1 MALFKKNIWS
11 LYALI
16 VLLTVILFAV
26 LGVTKWQA
34 NRADF
39 IEQQHIQVEL
49 FSSSVNSLLT
59 SQEALLEVVGHQLAQ
74 QSDFTRTAS
83 IQIRPILDK
92 LLDTH
97 PAIAAFGLLN
107 PQGDYLA
114 ISSNLQLS
122 DQHNLLNYP
131 HTRDSFLEA
140 MSSEKMVLGR
150 TYFQE
155 SLNSLVI
162 PLRKSISI
170 DGENVD
176 AVMTAGLRLDS
187 TIVFESNAHAGSYNT
202 LTLLRTDNYRQFF
215 SSDIESLD
223 AYLKPIAND
232 LMKRITNSFAEQVN
246 VSVKEA
252 KTGKDTYS
260 FSINDNAY
268 QSLVSAKYI
277 PNYKLW
283 VVGRTDLEHVDG
295 IFVKEFGILFFAFI
309 FLQFGF
315 YTLVK
320 SIAKNEQR
328 TRSQLIYQ
336 ANHDPLTSLPNRLY
350 MRRNIGKWLED
361 ESEQFSL
368 LFIDIDNFKC
378 VNDTHGHDFG
388 DKVLKQIAL
397 RLMRFRSR
405 LSLLVRESSDEFLFL
420 TPMTSETEIKRLAER
435 LIEVLSQPYEVE
447 DSQFLLGCSIG
458 IARFPEHGKDLD
470 SLLRSADI
478 SMYKAKQQQNSYSIF
493 TTAMQ
498 DAHIYKMKVEQRL
511 RIAIEK
517 QTLFMTFQPLVRADE
532 STHGVEALVRWIDD
546 ELGFVPPDVF
556 IPVAESTGLMQ
567 KLGTFIIESSI
578 MQIAHLHRTTEQK
591 IGLSIN
597 ISVRQFSHKSFS
609 EHLFATLEKYQFS
622 PSCLTL
628 EITESLFIED
638 VAIVKPLFE
647 ALKENDIKISL
658 DDFGTGYSSLSMLKA
673 LPIDELKIDKSFIEN
688 IAVDQQSLT
697 MVQNIIAIGKNFGMV
712 VLAEGVESNEHFA
725 ILKACG
731 CDLMQGYYFS
741 RPIPYDELCEYL
753 TPTQVEPEE
762 LPEPTV

>member
-16 VLLTVILFAV
+16 VLLTLILFAA

-34 NRADF
+34 NRDDF
-39 IEQQHIQVEL
+39 TQQQHIQVEL
-49 FSSSVNSLLT
+49 FSSSVSSLLT

-97 PAIAAFGLLN
+97 PVIAAFGLLN
-107 PQGDYLA
+107 TDGDYLS
-114 ISSNLQLS
+114 ISSNLQLAN
-122 DQHNLLNYP
+122 QRNLLQYAP
-131 HTRDSFLEA
+131 TKDSFLDA
-140 MSSEKMVLGR
+140 LSSSSMVLGR

-170 DGENVD
+170 DGNKID
-176 AVMTAGLRLDS
+176 AVMTAGLRLDA
-187 TIVFESNAHAGSYNT
+187 TIVFENNAHAGSFNT
-202 LTLLRTDNYRQFF
+202 LSLIRTDSYRQFY
-215 SSDIESLD
+215 SSDIESES
-223 AYLKPIAND
+223 AYSSP
-232 LMKRITNSFAEQVN
+232 V
-246 VSVKEA
+246 
-252 KTGKDTYS
+252 GKDVLQRIARTFTDHFGISVQEAMNGQETYS
-260 FSINDNAY
+260 FVVDDEQY
-268 QSLVSAKYI
+268 HSLMSAKYI

-283 VVGRTDLEHVDG
+283 VVGRTDLTHVDS
-295 IFVKEFGILFFAFI
+295 IFIQEFSILFVAFI

-315 YTLVK
+315 YFLVK

-350 MRRNIGKWLED
+350 MRKNIGKWIED

-420 TPMTSETEIKRLAER
+420 TPLSNEAEVKRLAKR
-435 LIEVLSQPYEVE
+435 IIEVLSQPYEVE
-447 DSQFLLGCSIG
+447 SAQFLLGCSIG
-458 IARFPEHGKDLD
+458 VARFPEHGKDLD

-493 TTAMQ
+493 TTEMQ
-498 DAHIYKMKVEQRL
+498 DAHLYKMKVEQRL

-517 QTLFMTFQPLVRADE
+517 QTLFMVFQPLVRANE
-532 STHGVEALVRWIDD
+532 SIHGVEALVRWIDD

-556 IPVAESTGLMQ
+556 IPVAENTGLMQ

-597 ISVRQFSHKSFS
+597 ISVRQFSHQSFS
-609 EHLFATLEKYQFS
+609 EHLFATLEKYQLS

-638 VAIVKPLFE
+638 VTLVKPTFE
-647 ALKENDIKISL
+647 ALKEKNIKISL

-741 RPIPYDELCEYL
+741 RPIPYDELCEFLSPDLAKEVEL
-753 TPTQVEPEE
+753 TKSES
-762 LPEPTV
+762 

>member
-16 VLLTVILFAV
+16 VLLTLMLFAG
-26 LGVTKWQA
+26 LGVTKWQS
-34 NRADF
+34 NRNDF
-39 IEQQHIQVEL
+39 TEQQHIQVEL
-49 FSSSVNSLLT
+49 FSSSVSSLLT

-107 PQGDYLA
+107 TQGDYLS

-122 DQHNLLNYP
+122 DQKNLLQYKE
-131 HTRDSFLEA
+131 TRSSFLDA
-140 MSSEKMVLGR
+140 IASEKMVLGR

-155 SLNSLVI
+155 SLNSLII
-162 PLRKSISI
+162 PMRKSISI
-170 DGENVD
+170 DGKNIA

-187 TIVFESNAHAGSYNT
+187 TIVFENNAHAGSYNT
-202 LTLLRTDNYRQFF
+202 LTLLRLDNYRQFF

-223 AYLKPIAND
+223 AYSDPVGQD
-232 LMKRITNSFAEQVN
+232 VMKRISKSFNEQIGI
-246 VSVKEA
+246 SIKDA
-252 KTGKDTYS
+252 ATGKNTYS
-260 FSINDNAY
+260 FVISDEKYHA
-268 QSLVSAKYI
+268 LLSAKYI
-277 PNYKLW
+277 PDYKLW
-283 VVGRTDLEHVDG
+283 VVGRTELSYVDN
-295 IFVKEFGILFFAFI
+295 IFINEFGILLIIFI
-309 FLQFGF
+309 FLQLGF
-315 YTLVK
+315 YFLVK

-350 MRRNIGKWLED
+350 MRRNIHNWVKN

-405 LSLLVRESSDEFLFL
+405 LSLVVRESSDEFLFL
-420 TPMTSETEIKRLAER
+420 TPLTNEPEIKRLAER
-435 LIEVLSQPYEVE
+435 IIDVLSQPYEVE
-447 DSQFLLGCSIG
+447 NSQFLLGCSIG

-493 TTAMQ
+493 TTEMQ
-498 DAHIYKMKVEQRL
+498 DAHIYKMRVEQRL

-517 QTLFMTFQPLVRADE
+517 QTLFMVFQPLVRTDK
-532 STHGVEALVRWIDD
+532 SIHGVEALVRWIDD

-556 IPVAESTGLMQ
+556 VPIAESTGLMQ
-567 KLGTFIIESSI
+567 KLGAFIIESSV
-578 MQIAHLHRTTEQK
+578 MQIAHLHRTTEQN

-609 EHLFATLEKYQFS
+609 EHLLATLEKYQFS
-622 PSCLTL
+622 AHCLTL

-638 VAIVKPLFE
+638 VTLVKPIFQ
-647 ALKENDIKISL
+647 ALKEKDIKISL
-658 DDFGTGYSSLSMLKA
+658 DDFGTGYSSLSMLKV
-673 LPIDELKIDKSFIEN
+673 LPINELKIDKSFIEN
-688 IAVDQQSLT
+688 IAIDQQSLT

-712 VLAEGVESNEHFA
+712 VLAEGVESNEHFS

-741 RPIPYDELCEYL
+741 RPIPYDQLCQFLATTL
-753 TPTQVEPEE
+753 TEE
-762 LPEPTV
+762 TDLTVSLS

>member
-16 VLLTVILFAV
+16 VLLTLMLFAG
-26 LGVTKWQA
+26 LGVTKWQS
-34 NRADF
+34 NRNDF
-39 IEQQHIQVEL
+39 TEQQHIQVEL
-49 FSSSVNSLLT
+49 FSSSVSSLLT

-107 PQGDYLA
+107 TQGDYLS

-122 DQHNLLNYP
+122 DQKNLLQYKE
-131 HTRDSFLEA
+131 TRSSFLDA
-140 MSSEKMVLGR
+140 MASEKMVLGR

-155 SLNSLVI
+155 SLNSLII

-170 DGENVD
+170 DGKNIA

-187 TIVFESNAHAGSYNT
+187 TIVFENNAHAGSYNT
-202 LTLLRTDNYRQFF
+202 LTLLRLDNYRQFF

-223 AYLKPIAND
+223 AYSDPIGQD
-232 LMKRITNSFAEQVN
+232 VMKRISKSFNEQIGI
-246 VSVKEA
+246 SIKDA
-252 KTGKDTYS
+252 ATGKNTYS
-260 FSINDNAY
+260 FVISDEKYHA
-268 QSLVSAKYI
+268 LLSAKYI
-277 PNYKLW
+277 PDYKLW
-283 VVGRTDLEHVDG
+283 VVGRTELSYVDN
-295 IFVKEFGILFFAFI
+295 IFINEFGILLIIFI
-309 FLQFGF
+309 FLQLGF
-315 YTLVK
+315 YFLVK

-350 MRRNIGKWLED
+350 MRRNIHNWVKN

-405 LSLLVRESSDEFLFL
+405 LSLVVRESSDEFLFL
-420 TPMTSETEIKRLAER
+420 TPLTNEPEIKRLAER
-435 LIEVLSQPYEVE
+435 IIDVLSQPYEVE
-447 DSQFLLGCSIG
+447 NSQFLLGCSIG

-493 TTAMQ
+493 TTEMQ
-498 DAHIYKMKVEQRL
+498 DAHIYKMRVEQRL

-517 QTLFMTFQPLVRADE
+517 QTLFMVFQPLVRTDK
-532 STHGVEALVRWIDD
+532 SIHGVEALVRWIDD

-556 IPVAESTGLMQ
+556 VPIAESTGLMQ
-567 KLGTFIIESSI
+567 KLGAFIIESSV
-578 MQIAHLHRTTEQK
+578 MQIAHLHRTTEQN

-609 EHLFATLEKYQFS
+609 EHLLATLEKYQFS
-622 PSCLTL
+622 AHCLTL

-638 VAIVKPLFE
+638 VTLVKPIFQ
-647 ALKENDIKISL
+647 ALKEKDIKISL
-658 DDFGTGYSSLSMLKA
+658 DDFGTGYSSLSMLKV
-673 LPIDELKIDKSFIEN
+673 LPINELKIDKSFIEN
-688 IAVDQQSLT
+688 IAIDQQSLT

-712 VLAEGVESNEHFA
+712 VLAEGVESNEHFS

-741 RPIPYDELCEYL
+741 RPIPYDQLCQFLATTL
-753 TPTQVEPEE
+753 TEE
-762 LPEPTV
+762 TDLTVSLC

>member
-16 VLLTVILFAV
+16 VLLTLILFAV

-34 NRADF
+34 NRDDF

-49 FSSSVNSLLT
+49 FSSSVSSLLT

-122 DQHNLLNYP
+122 DQHNLLNHPY
-131 HTRDSFLEA
+131 TRDSFLAA

-170 DGENVD
+170 DGKNVD

-187 TIVFESNAHAGSYNT
+187 TIVFENNAHAGSYNT
-202 LTLLRTDNYRQFF
+202 LTLLRPDNYRQFY
-215 SSDIESLD
+215 SSDIESLE
-223 AYLKPIAND
+223 AYLEPVDND
-232 LMKRITNSFAEQVN
+232 VVTRIIHRFAQQVN
-246 VSVKEA
+246 VSLEEA
-252 KTGKDTYS
+252 KTGNNTYS
-260 FSINDNAY
+260 FSVDDDMY
-268 QSLVSAKYI
+268 HSLVSAKYI
-277 PNYKLW
+277 PDYKLW
-283 VVGRTDLEHVDG
+283 VVGRTDLTHVDS
-295 IFVKEFGILFFAFI
+295 IFIQEFGILFGAFI

-315 YTLVK
+315 YVLVK

-350 MRRNIGKWLED
+350 MRRNIDKWIED

-420 TPMTSETEIKRLAER
+420 TPLTNESEIKRLAER
-435 LIEVLSQPYEVE
+435 IIEVLSQPYEVE
-447 DSQFLLGCSIG
+447 HSQFLLGCSIG

-498 DAHIYKMKVEQRL
+498 DAHLYKMRVEQRL

-517 QTLFMTFQPLVRADE
+517 QTLFMAFQPLVRTDK

-609 EHLFATLEKYQFS
+609 DHLFATLEKYQFS

-688 IAVDQQSLT
+688 IAIDQQSLT

-712 VLAEGVESNEHFA
+712 VLAEGVESNEHFS

-753 TPTQVEPEE
+753 APTQVETIE
-762 LPEPTV
+762 LPEPTA

>member
-16 VLLTVILFAV
+16 VLLTLMLFAG
-26 LGVTKWQA
+26 LGVTKWQS
-34 NRADF
+34 NRNDF
-39 IEQQHIQVEL
+39 TEQQHIQVEL
-49 FSSSVNSLLT
+49 FSSSVSSLLT

-107 PQGDYLA
+107 TQGDYLS

-122 DQHNLLNYP
+122 DQKNLLQYKE
-131 HTRDSFLEA
+131 TRSSFLDA
-140 MSSEKMVLGR
+140 MASEKMVLGR

-155 SLNSLVI
+155 SLNSLII
-162 PLRKSISI
+162 PMRKSISI
-170 DGENVD
+170 DGKNIA

-187 TIVFESNAHAGSYNT
+187 TIVFENNAHAGSYNT
-202 LTLLRTDNYRQFF
+202 LTLLRLDNYRQFF

-223 AYLKPIAND
+223 AYSDPVGQD
-232 LMKRITNSFAEQVN
+232 VMKRISKSFNEQIGI
-246 VSVKEA
+246 SIKDA
-252 KTGKDTYS
+252 ATGKNTYS
-260 FSINDNAY
+260 FVISDEKYHA
-268 QSLVSAKYI
+268 LLSAKYI
-277 PNYKLW
+277 PDYKLW
-283 VVGRTDLEHVDG
+283 VVGRTELSYVDN
-295 IFVKEFGILFFAFI
+295 IFINEFGILLIIFI
-309 FLQFGF
+309 FLQLGF
-315 YTLVK
+315 YFLVK

-350 MRRNIGKWLED
+350 MRRNIHNWVKN

-405 LSLLVRESSDEFLFL
+405 LSLVVRESSDEFLFL
-420 TPMTSETEIKRLAER
+420 TPLTNEPEIKRLAER
-435 LIEVLSQPYEVE
+435 IIDVLSQPYEVE
-447 DSQFLLGCSIG
+447 NSQFLLGCSIG

-493 TTAMQ
+493 TTEMQ
-498 DAHIYKMKVEQRL
+498 DAHIYKMRVEQRL

-517 QTLFMTFQPLVRADE
+517 QTLFMVFQPLVRTDK
-532 STHGVEALVRWIDD
+532 SIHGVEALVRWIDD

-556 IPVAESTGLMQ
+556 VPIAESTGLMQ
-567 KLGTFIIESSI
+567 KLGAFIIESSV
-578 MQIAHLHRTTEQK
+578 MQIAHLHRTTEQN

-609 EHLFATLEKYQFS
+609 EHLLATLEKYQFS
-622 PSCLTL
+622 AHCLTL

-638 VAIVKPLFE
+638 VTLVKPIFQ
-647 ALKENDIKISL
+647 ALKEKDIKISL
-658 DDFGTGYSSLSMLKA
+658 DDFGTGYSSLSMLKV
-673 LPIDELKIDKSFIEN
+673 LPINELKIDKSFIEN
-688 IAVDQQSLT
+688 IAIDQQSLT

-712 VLAEGVESNEHFA
+712 VLAEGVESNEHFS

-741 RPIPYDELCEYL
+741 RPIPYDQLCQFLATTL
-753 TPTQVEPEE
+753 TEE
-762 LPEPTV
+762 TDLTVSLS

>member
-16 VLLTVILFAV
+16 VLLTLMLFAG
-26 LGVTKWQA
+26 LGVTKWQS
-34 NRADF
+34 NRNDF
-39 IEQQHIQVEL
+39 TEQQHIQVEL
-49 FSSSVNSLLT
+49 FSSSVSSLLT

-97 PAIAAFGLLN
+97 PAIAAFDLLN
-107 PQGDYLA
+107 TQGDYLS

-122 DQHNLLNYP
+122 DQKNLLQYKE
-131 HTRDSFLEA
+131 TRSSFLDA
-140 MSSEKMVLGR
+140 MASEKMVLGR

-155 SLNSLVI
+155 SLNSLII
-162 PLRKSISI
+162 PMRKSISI
-170 DGENVD
+170 DGKNIA

-187 TIVFESNAHAGSYNT
+187 TIVFENNAHAGSYNT
-202 LTLLRTDNYRQFF
+202 LTLLRLDNYRQFF

-223 AYLKPIAND
+223 AYSDPVGQD
-232 LMKRITNSFAEQVN
+232 VMKRISKSFNEQIGI
-246 VSVKEA
+246 SIKDA
-252 KTGKDTYS
+252 ATGKNTYS
-260 FSINDNAY
+260 FVISDEKYHA
-268 QSLVSAKYI
+268 LLSAKYI
-277 PNYKLW
+277 PDYKLW
-283 VVGRTDLEHVDG
+283 VVGRTELSYVDN
-295 IFVKEFGILFFAFI
+295 IFINEFGILLIIFM
-309 FLQFGF
+309 FLQLGF
-315 YTLVK
+315 YFLVK

-350 MRRNIGKWLED
+350 MRRNIHNWVKN

-405 LSLLVRESSDEFLFL
+405 LSLVVRESSDEFLFL
-420 TPMTSETEIKRLAER
+420 TPLTNEPEIKRLAER
-435 LIEVLSQPYEVE
+435 IIDVLSQPYEVE
-447 DSQFLLGCSIG
+447 NSQFLLGCSIG

-493 TTAMQ
+493 TTEMQ
-498 DAHIYKMKVEQRL
+498 DAHIYKMRVEQRL

-517 QTLFMTFQPLVRADE
+517 QTLFMVFQPLVRTDK
-532 STHGVEALVRWIDD
+532 SIHGVEALVRWIDD

-556 IPVAESTGLMQ
+556 VPIAESTGLMQ
-567 KLGTFIIESSI
+567 KLGAFIIESSV
-578 MQIAHLHRTTEQK
+578 MQIAHLHRTTEQN

-609 EHLFATLEKYQFS
+609 EHLLATLEKYQFS
-622 PSCLTL
+622 AHCLTL

-638 VAIVKPLFE
+638 VTLVKPIFQ
-647 ALKENDIKISL
+647 ALKEKDIKISL
-658 DDFGTGYSSLSMLKA
+658 DDFGTGYSSLSMLKV
-673 LPIDELKIDKSFIEN
+673 LPINELKIDKSFIEN
-688 IAVDQQSLT
+688 IAIDQQSLT

-712 VLAEGVESNEHFA
+712 VLAEGVESNEHFS

-741 RPIPYDELCEYL
+741 RPIPYDQLCQFLATTL
-753 TPTQVEPEE
+753 TEE
-762 LPEPTV
+762 TDLTVSLS

>member
-1 MALFKKNIWS
+1 
-11 LYALI
+11 
-16 VLLTVILFAV
+16 
-26 LGVTKWQA
+26 
-34 NRADF
+34 
-39 IEQQHIQVEL
+39 
-49 FSSSVNSLLT
+49 
-59 SQEALLEVVGHQLAQ
+59 
-74 QSDFTRTAS
+74 
-83 IQIRPILDK
+83 
-92 LLDTH
+92 
-97 PAIAAFGLLN
+97 
-107 PQGDYLA
+107 
-114 ISSNLQLS
+114 
-122 DQHNLLNYP
+122 
-131 HTRDSFLEA
+131 
-140 MSSEKMVLGR
+140 
-150 TYFQE
+150 
-155 SLNSLVI
+155 
-162 PLRKSISI
+162 
-170 DGENVD
+170 
-176 AVMTAGLRLDS
+176 
-187 TIVFESNAHAGSYNT
+187 
-202 LTLLRTDNYRQFF
+202 
-215 SSDIESLD
+215 
-223 AYLKPIAND
+223 
-232 LMKRITNSFAEQVN
+232 VN

-260 FSINDNAY
+260 FSISDDTY
-268 QSLVSAKYI
+268 HSLVSAKYI
-277 PNYKLW
+277 PDYKLW
-283 VVGRTDLEHVDG
+283 VVGRTDLSHVDG
-295 IFVKEFGILFFAFI
+295 IFVKEFGILFVAFI

-315 YTLVK
+315 YFLVK

-350 MRRNIGKWLED
+350 MRRNISKWIED
-361 ESEQFSL
+361 ESEPFSL

-405 LSLLVRESSDEFLFL
+405 VSLLVRESSDEFLFL
-420 TPMTSETEIKRLAER
+420 TPLSNEVEIKRLAKR
-435 LIEVLSQPYEVE
+435 IIEVLSQPYEVE
-447 DSQFLLGCSIG
+447 SAQFLLGCSIG
-458 IARFPEHGKDLD
+458 VARFPEHGKDLD

-493 TTAMQ
+493 TTEMQ
-498 DAHIYKMKVEQRL
+498 DAHLYKMKVEQRL

-517 QTLFMTFQPLVRADE
+517 QTLFMVFQPLVRANE
-532 STHGVEALVRWIDD
+532 SIHGVEALVRWIDD

-556 IPVAESTGLMQ
+556 IPVAENTGLMQ

-597 ISVRQFSHKSFS
+597 ISVRQFSHRSFS
-609 EHLFATLEKYQFS
+609 EHLFTTLEKYQLS
-622 PSCLTL
+622 ASCLTL

-638 VAIVKPLFE
+638 VDIVKPIFE
-647 ALKENDIKISL
+647 ALHEKNIKISL

-741 RPIPYDELCEYL
+741 RPIPYDELATHLNQQVTEYA
-753 TPTQVEPEE
+753 ECSI
-762 LPEPTV
+762 